1 MGHRP
6 RRKLIYTRQ
15 SPVGPGSSLF
25 VKRLN
30 ELGTRLL
37 DQRPAISL
45 AATKLNLLAELST
58 SQWDLIAKVVNIL
71 QVFDKATFAVSTS
84 SVCASEIIPIINSTL
99 LELQK
104 PSFEALVRGKKN
116 DRWLLSSLV
125 GETSWSVMPGVVK
138 TGAYRYED
146 GTNYVGDWNP
156 RGQKHG
162 MGHMALPDGTR
173 YDGAFQ
179 NGLCSG
185 LGIMCFPDG
194 AK

>member
-1 MGHRP
+1 MCFDRSSQYKKSKGKNKIKKQP
-6 RRKLIYTRQ
+6 T
-15 SPVGPGSSLF
+15 SESSEVDGS
-25 VKRLN
+25 
-30 ELGTRLL
+30 T
-37 DQRPAISL
+37 
-45 AATKLNLLAELST
+45 
-58 SQWDLIAKVVNIL
+58 
-71 QVFDKATFAVSTS
+71 
-84 SVCASEIIPIINSTL
+84 
-99 LELQK
+99 
-104 PSFEALVRGKKN
+104 
-116 DRWLLSSLV
+116 LV
-125 GETSWSVMPGVVK
+125 GETSWSVMPGVMK